1 MNRRIERILLGLMIL
16 ILVVVLTNE
25 TTRIKLEAWNIRLDI
40 FTTDSEEPV
49 LLNARMKEDDAL

>member
-25 TTRIKLEAWNIRLDI
+25 TTRIKLEAWDIRLDI
-40 FTTDSEEPV
+40 FTTDSDNPAH
-49 LLNARMKEDDAL
+49 LNSGMIKDDAL